1 MLYKHRLIP
10 MFNHSQEKKLIQ
22 GLKKGKEDS
31 FKKAYFL
38 YYDHLI
44 GVAKHFNFQ
53 LLTPEDFVHETF
65 LKVYEKR
72 KLLKEEVAF
81 DKQLFVIC
89 KNLILNHLQREQK
102 VIRLEPSFI
111 KDHPEEESII
121 EEYQLQKEKLEAL
134 IKQLPEQRQKIF
146 ILHKINNYSYQEI
159 AEFTQLSAKTI
170 ANHIYLANQF
180 ISKKVKKA

>member
-1 MLYKHRLIP
+1 MRS
-10 MFNHSQEKKLIQ
+10 FSEEKKLLTD
-22 GLKKGKEDS
+22 LKRGKEKS

-44 GVAKHFNFQ
+44 EVAKHFNFQ
-53 LLTPEDFVHETF
+53 LLTPDDFVHETF
-65 LKVYEKR
+65 LRVYEKR
-72 KLLKEEVAF
+72 ELLKEDVAL

-102 VIRLEPSFI
+102 VIRLDPHFSPSS
-111 KDHPEEESII
+111 KAEEFMEDD
-121 EEYQLQKEKLEAL
+121 EVNQQKQLQEL

-146 ILHKINNYSYQEI
+146 VLHKIHNYSYQEI
-159 AEFTQLSAKTI
+159 MEYTHLSPKTI

-180 ISKKVKKA
+180 ILKKVKKA